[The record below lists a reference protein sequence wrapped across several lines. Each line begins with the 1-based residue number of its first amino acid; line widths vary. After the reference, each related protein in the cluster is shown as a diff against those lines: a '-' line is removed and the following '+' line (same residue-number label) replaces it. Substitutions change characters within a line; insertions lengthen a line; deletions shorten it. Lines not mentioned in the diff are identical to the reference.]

1 MKLKHNILAISAA
14 CLCGFS
20 LVSCSDMLEIESLN
34 EIVLENFWNEKSDV
48 DNVVAGC
55 YSALQSQSCIDR
67 MMVWGEC
74 RSENM
79 IGGTRISDDV
89 NLENIFK
96 ENIKATNG
104 YTTWVS
110 FYSVINRCNTVLK
123 YAPSVSEK
131 DPKYTQSELHATQAE
146 MSALRDLCY
155 FYLIRTFRDVPYTKE
170 AFVDDSQVMALPAT
184 KFNDVLD
191 SLIND
196 LEDVKDYAIKTYPTS
211 EPEYQHGRITRDAIS
226 AMLCDMYLWKGNYNK
241 CIEYAD
247 KVINSKKEE
256 YKEKQ
261 EDGYVTST
269 SLINGFP
276 LISDS
281 YSSASNYYGQ
291 ASTAIF
297 GTGNSDES
305 IFELIYEDNDNML
318 ANSAVSSRY
327 GNATY
332 IQGYFAPSDLVSAEH
347 DYPNSRNDVFEKN
360 DIRPLENVNS
370 VLGSSAYC
378 ISKYASSRTNV
389 TLTAST
395 ASTSTSLYPKNY
407 CHANWIIY
415 RLSDVMLMKAEA
427 MTQLLA
433 DDNNQESDMRPIFNI
448 INAVN
453 KRSYASN
460 EMGDTLKY
468 NTYASKSLLE
478 NLVFDER
485 NRELMFEGK
494 RWYDLVRRSL
504 RDGNTTYLVDRVLR
518 KGSSES
524 SVVSSK
530 LSSLDAIFWPYNYDE
545 MKANG
550 NLVQNPAFSS
560 GTNDS
565 YTTTK

>member
-1 MKLKHNILAISAA
+1 
-14 CLCGFS
+14 
-20 LVSCSDMLEIESLN
+20 
-34 EIVLENFWNEKSDV
+34 
-48 DNVVAGC
+48 
-55 YSALQSQSCIDR
+55 
-67 MMVWGEC
+67 
-74 RSENM
+74 
-79 IGGTRISDDV
+79 
-89 NLENIFK
+89 
-96 ENIKATNG
+96 
-104 YTTWVS
+104 
-110 FYSVINRCNTVLK
+110 
-123 YAPSVSEK
+123 
-131 DPKYTQSELHATQAE
+131 
-146 MSALRDLCY
+146 
-155 FYLIRTFRDVPYTKE
+155 
-170 AFVDDSQVMALPAT
+170 
-184 KFNDVLD
+184 
-191 SLIND
+191 
-196 LEDVKDYAIKTYPTS
+196 
-211 EPEYQHGRITRDAIS
+211 
-226 AMLCDMYLWKGNYNK
+226 MLCDMYLWKGNYNK

-261 EDGYVTST
+261 ENGYVTST

-427 MTQLLA
+427 MTQLLS